1 VLAADFEV
9 RRRLFRVRARLQLEG
24 GERLALVGPSGAGK
38 TTVLSALAGLLPLD
52 SGSVV
57 LDGERLPPSHPGA
70 GGVRLVT
77 QEPAL
82 FPHLTVRENILYSR
96 GADRAA
102 AEGLAGRLRLTPLL
116 SARPRALSQGERHR
130 AALARALLSGC
141 RVLLL
146 DEPFAALDRPLAEEL
161 LELVVEEVDRLPGG
175 AILVT
180 HQLEDA
186 QAFAD
191 RVGVMVRGELVQT
204 ASAAELALHPATP
217 EVAAL
222 TGYRGWLRGEAGVL
236 AVHPERLADRGP
248 GERIT
253 ARVVA
258 CRPLGTR
265 FSLDLEAEGRWSGRF
280 RQHRT
285 QPAQPGEPLEL
296 YAPDPVVYRE
306 GAMHG

>member
-9 RRRLFRVRARLQLEG
+9 RRRSFRVRVGLRLEG
-24 GERLALVGPSGAGK
+24 GQRLAIVGPSGAGK

-52 SGSVV
+52 SGSVS
-57 LDGERLPPSHPGA
+57 LDGERLASSHPGA

-82 FPHLTVRENILYSR
+82 FPHLTVRENLLYSR

-102 AEGLAGRLRLTPLL
+102 AEELAGRLHLTSLL

-130 AALARALLSGC
+130 VALARALLSGC
-141 RVLLL
+141 RLLLL

-161 LELVVEEVDRLPGG
+161 LELVVGEVDRVPGG

-191 RVGVMVRGELVQT
+191 RVGVMVRGEMVQIG
-204 ASAAELALHPATP
+204 SAAELALRPATP

-222 TGYRGWLRGEAGVL
+222 TGYRGWLRGEPGVL
-236 AVHPERLADRGP
+236 AVHPERLADGGP
-248 GERIT
+248 GERIL
-253 ARVVA
+253 ARVVS

-265 FSLDLEAEGRWSGRF
+265 FSLELEAEGRWRGRL
-280 RQHRT
+280 RQHRAE
-285 QPAQPGEPLEL
+285 PAQPGEPLEL

-306 GAMHG
+306 EAMDG

>member
-1 VLAADFEV
+1 MLAADFEV
-9 RRRLFRVRARLQLEG
+9 RRRLFRVRVGIRLEDGQ
-24 GERLALVGPSGAGK
+24 RLALVGPSGAGK

-57 LDGERLPPSHPGA
+57 LDGARLAPSRPGA

-82 FPHLTVRENILYSR
+82 FPHLTVRDNLLYSR
-96 GADRAA
+96 WADRAA
-102 AEGLAGRLRLTPLL
+102 ALELASRLHLTSML

-130 AALARALLSGC
+130 VALARAISSGC
-141 RVLLL
+141 RLLLL

-161 LELVVEEVDRLPGG
+161 LELVVEEVRRVPGG

-191 RVGVMVRGELVQT
+191 RVGVMVRGELVQIG
-204 ASAAELALHPATP
+204 SAAELALRPATP

-248 GERIT
+248 GEPIS
-253 ARVVA
+253 ARVVS
-258 CRPLGTR
+258 CRPLGAR
-265 FSLDLEAEGRWSGRF
+265 FSLELEAEGRWRGRF
-280 RQHRT
+280 RQHRRL
-285 QPAQPGEPLEL
+285 PVQPGEQMHL
-296 YAPDPVVYRE
+296 YAPDPVIYPEMV
-306 GAMHG
+306 GDG

>member
-9 RRRLFRVRARLQLEG
+9 RRRSFRVRVGFRLEDGQ
-24 GERLALVGPSGAGK
+24 RLAIVGPSGAGK

-52 SGSVV
+52 SGTVS
-57 LDGERLPPSHPGA
+57 LDGDRLASSRPGA

-82 FPHLTVRENILYSR
+82 FPHLTVRENLLYSR

-102 AEGLAGRLRLTPLL
+102 GEELAGRLHLTSLF

-130 AALARALLSGC
+130 VALARALLSGC
-141 RVLLL
+141 RLLLL

-161 LELVVEEVDRLPGG
+161 LELVVGEVDRLPGG

-191 RVGVMVRGELVQT
+191 RVGVMVRGEMVQMG
-204 ASAAELALHPATP
+204 SAAELALRPATP

-222 TGYRGWLRGEAGVL
+222 TGYRGWLHGESGVL
-236 AVHPERLADRGP
+236 AVHPERLRDDAP
-248 GERIT
+248 GERIR
-253 ARVVA
+253 ARVVS

-265 FSLDLEAEGRWSGRF
+265 FSLELEAEGRWRGRF
-280 RQHRT
+280 RQHRA
-285 QPAQPGEPLEL
+285 QPGQPGEPLEL
-296 YAPDPVVYRE
+296 YAPDPVIYRE
-306 GAMHG
+306 EAMDG